1 MSEFPD
7 MSGDIVKHS
16 VSISGHRTSVSLEKP
31 FWDLF
36 CSYAEQENISIN
48 ALITRIDETR
58 NGNLS
63 SAIRLYVL
71 ERLLVQASRKDGEQ

>member
-1 MSEFPD
+1 MP
-7 MSGDIVKHS
+7 GNIVKHS
-16 VSISGHRTSVSLEKP
+16 VNISGHRTSVSLEKP

-36 CSYAEQENISIN
+36 CRYAEEESISIN
-48 ALITRIDETR
+48 ALITRLDATR

-71 ERLLVQASRKDGEQ
+71 ERLLVHAPHQDGKQ

>member
-1 MSEFPD
+1 VSGRPD
-7 MSGDIVKHS
+7 MSDDIVKHS

-36 CSYAEQENISIN
+36 CRYAEEENISIN

-71 ERLLVQASRKDGEQ
+71 ERLLVQISHQNDTQ